1 MFVKG
6 ILLLG
11 PKFRYE
17 SDVKNGIVQADA
29 SQIAAVEMLQD
40 VFDALVAVPKV
51 KSKSLLFSLLSKK
64 KAAVPITGVYLW
76 GGVGRGKTY
85 LMDLFFDSL
94 PGKEKLRTHFHRF
107 MRRVHRE
114 MGTLKGQKNP
124 LERVADRIAGEA
136 KVICFDEFFVK
147 EITDAMILAN
157 LFSALFDRGVT
168 LVTTSNI
175 PPSKLYENGL
185 QRENFVPV
193 IGLLEKHTKVHN
205 LDGKTDYR
213 LRALQQAALYYA
225 PLDDMAEDAMAACFQ
240 RLATN
245 AAHDRQN
252 VAISIEG
259 RDIDARRESD
269 DVVWFDFSA
278 LCEGPRSQMDYI
290 VLAQEYHAVLLSNT
304 PQLDDSRLDQAR
316 RFMYLVDEF
325 YDRNV
330 KLIVSAEV
338 PLAELYVGKRFAF
351 EFERTQSRLLE
362 MQSQDYLEKA
372 HRF

>member
-1 MFVKG
+1 M
-6 ILLLG
+6 LLG
-11 PKFRYE
+11 PKLRYE
-17 SDVKNGIVQADA
+17 NDVQNGVVQADA
-29 SQIAAVEMLQD
+29 CQIAAVEILQD
-40 VFDALVAVPKV
+40 VFDEFVTARAVRPKT
-51 KSKSLLFSLLSKK
+51 LLSSLWFKK
-64 KAAVPITGVYLW
+64 KPKAPITGVYLW

-107 MRRVHRE
+107 MRRVHHE
-114 MGTLKGQKNP
+114 MGGLKGQKNP
-124 LERVADRIAGEA
+124 LERVADRIASEA
-136 KVICFDEFFVK
+136 RVICFDEFFVK

-175 PPSKLYENGL
+175 PPGKLYENGL

-193 IGLLEKHTKVHN
+193 IALLEKHTRVHN

-213 LRALQQAALYYA
+213 LRALQQAALYYS
-225 PLDDMAEDAMAACFQ
+225 PLDDIAENAMSACYQ

-245 AAHDRQN
+245 AAHDLQD
-252 VAISIEG
+252 VAISVEG

-269 DVVWFDFSA
+269 DVVWFNFSA

-304 PQLDDSRLDQAR
+304 PQLDDSQLDQAR